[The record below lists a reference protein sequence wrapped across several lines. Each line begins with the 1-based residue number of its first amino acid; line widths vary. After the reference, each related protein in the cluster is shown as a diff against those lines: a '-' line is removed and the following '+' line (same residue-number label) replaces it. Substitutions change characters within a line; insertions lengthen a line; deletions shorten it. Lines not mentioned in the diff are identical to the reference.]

1 MKLTVNPFHVSN
13 IKKLAKNG
21 AEVFILGN
29 EKYANRLVA
38 SFSELEIQEANEIIK
53 SLQKQI
59 IINMNLI
66 IHNSDINQIDEFLD
80 SIKGLQV
87 DGILFGDLGLYN
99 IAKRKGMEHL
109 LIYNPETLNT
119 NYYDKTFWAKKGVKG
134 IIISKEIT
142 LHDIHEIAK
151 DKTIQIGLIGHG
163 HLNMFHSR
171 RPLISN
177 FFKFNDEE
185 YKDYIKNRNLRLV
198 EELRD
203 EVYPVFQDEHG
214 THIFREKIMESY
226 NECLELD
233 KSLDMFIIDPIFKD
247 PNYLEETVSNY
258 NEILTSKS
266 ADVASRI
273 SDKYKENHDSGFLY
287 KKTVYDKY

>member
-1 MKLTVNPFHVSN
+1 MKLAVQPFHISN
-13 IKKLAKNG
+13 IKKLSSLG
-21 AEVFILGN
+21 ADVFIIGN
-29 EKYANRLVA
+29 DKYANRLVN
-38 SFSELEIQEANEIIK
+38 SFSELEIKEACDLIN
-53 SLQKQI
+53 SLNKEVYI
-59 IINMNLI
+59 SMNLV
-66 IHNSDINQIDEFLD
+66 IHNTDIEIVENFLD
-80 SIKGLQV
+80 EIKNYSV
-87 DGILFGDLGLYN
+87 KGIIFGDLGLYK
-99 IAKRKGMEHL
+99 IAKRKGLEKL

-119 NYYDKTFWAKKGVKG
+119 NKFDKVFWNKKGIKG

-142 LHDIHEIAK
+142 LHDIKEISK
-151 DKTIQIGLIGHG
+151 DSKIDIGLIGHG

-177 FFKFNDEE
+177 FFKYNDEE

-214 THIFREKIMESY
+214 THIFREKAMESY
-226 NECLELD
+226 NECLELNE
-233 KSLDMFIIDPIFKD
+233 SLDLFIIDPIFKT
-247 PNYLEETVSNY
+247 PEYLQETVSNY
-258 NEILTSKS
+258 KEILEKKDLEL
-266 ADVASRI
+266 ANKI

>member
-1 MKLTVNPFHVSN
+1 MKLAVTPFHVSN
-13 IKKLAKNG
+13 IKKLADNG

-29 EKYANRLVA
+29 DKYANRLVK
-38 SFSELEIQEANEIIK
+38 SFSELELKEASDIIK
-53 SLQKQI
+53 S
-59 IINMNLI
+59 INKKLIVSMNLI
-66 IHNSDINQIDEFLD
+66 IHNQDIKPVEEFLD
-80 SIKGLQV
+80 TLKELEV
-87 DGILFGDLGLYN
+87 AGIIFGDLGLYN
-99 IAKRKGMEHL
+99 IAKKKDMEHL

-142 LHDIHEIAK
+142 LHDIKLISENKSIE
-151 DKTIQIGLIGHG
+151 IGLIGHG

-185 YKDYIKNRNLRLV
+185 HKEYIKNRNLRLV

-214 THIFREKIMESY
+214 THIFREKVMESY

-233 KSLDMFIIDPIFKD
+233 KSLDLFIIDPIFKD
-247 PNYLEETVSNY
+247 PQYLEETVLNY
-258 NEILTSKS
+258 FNILKEQDQTLANK
-266 ADVASRI
+266 I
-273 SDKYKENHDSGFLY
+273 SEQYKKDHDSGFLY